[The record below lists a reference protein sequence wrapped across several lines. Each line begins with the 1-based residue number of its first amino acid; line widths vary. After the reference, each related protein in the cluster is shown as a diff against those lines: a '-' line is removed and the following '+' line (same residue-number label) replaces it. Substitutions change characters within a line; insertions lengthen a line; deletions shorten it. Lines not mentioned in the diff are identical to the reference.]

1 MAVDVSAYLVDTRRS
16 CSLQSTIPDASLKE
30 ECCMGID
37 EAGRGPVLGK
47 YFLRLIHKLVNG
59 ILCGKL
65 CCRS

>member
-16 CSLQSTIPDASLKE
+16 CSLQSTIPDAALKE

-47 YFLRLIHKLVNG
+47 YFYD
-59 ILCGKL
+59 
-65 CCRS
+65 